1 MINNTQSQQSAL
13 DGQCAA
19 SHGSAVRKKPESNGL
34 TQKMSLLTVVTPE
47 GSQQVYALGML
58 PDKGDEMVLPVAR
71 DKRTMMPGQLMVT
84 VEKVGDSM
92 PAQPSGPIEYKG
104 KWMPV
109 KI

>member
-1 MINNTQSQQSAL
+1 MVSAPQDMDRL
-13 DGQCAA
+13 FVKSLKAMDLPKD
-19 SHGSAVRKKPESNGL
+19 VRC
-34 TQKMSLLTVVTPE
+34 LLWLQPE

-58 PDKGDEMVLPVAR
+58 PDKGDEMMLHVAR

-84 VEKVGDSM
+84 VEKVGDVM
-92 PAQPSGPIEYKG
+92 PTQPSGPIEYKG